1 MSCVVG
7 ARLGERD
14 QRRGRGG
21 GRGGWCSRNVPE
33 GGPRGAPGCGEQ
45 SGLLRAGRGQRS
57 GTLHTARIP
66 CIPVVWTL
74 PPAGSARSLSLLYSP
89 DPSLRASEPPHPL
102 SRSPGHPRRSWP
114 GGSPSSRSQ
123 DPAGVQG
130 PWDPA
135 PAGTVRREVALSLS
149 APGGRCEGPGLRTK
163 RPLRG
168 VGDRVCPFSLLP
180 RAGPRLVPTPQSG
193 KCNEGAAQRPG
204 GHSHRQ

>member
-7 ARLGERD
+7 ARLGERG
-14 QRRGRGG
+14 RRGG
-21 GRGGWCSRNVPE
+21 GGGARETFPE
-33 GGPRGAPGCGEQ
+33 RGPRGAPGCGEQ
-45 SGLLRAGRGQRS
+45 SRLLRAGRGQRS

-74 PPAGSARSLSLLYSP
+74 PPAGSARSLSLLRSP
-89 DPSLRASEPPHPL
+89 DPSLRATPPPL
-102 SRSPGHPRRSWP
+102 PVPRSPPSVLARGVAFLLFSGSGRCP
-114 GGSPSSRSQ
+114 G
-123 DPAGVQG
+123 AVG
-130 PWDPA
+130 PG

-168 VGDRVCPFSLLP
+168 VGDWVCPFSLLP

-193 KCNEGAAQRPG
+193 KCNEGATQRPR
-204 GHSHRQ
+204 GHSHRR